1 MNAYTNDFR
10 AIAGYILG
18 PEPCS
23 LIRAICRVSGYKP
36 IHGAAAPG
44 AARFHDLC
52 AQVCKACNFPRTHLE
67 EAWAL
72 DDQPSDTLL
81 IQTIAQILKCCAQLE
96 HF

>member
-1 MNAYTNDFR
+1 
-10 AIAGYILG
+10 
-18 PEPCS
+18 
-23 LIRAICRVSGYKP
+23 
-36 IHGAAAPG
+36 
-44 AARFHDLC
+44 LC